1 MESQSLQA
9 ILRLQ
14 SNTLSQEQ
22 HLCSVRPSMMKNYM
36 MDNSQLGLL
45 LVLSTTS
52 IIAYHYTSLSL
63 VFKTA
68 YIHNPSI
75 CFDHGIVLSH
85 MKTTVCMCMYTLCVM
100 IWFDLLSRSFGCML
114 YYLHVY
120 SKYICMRTCNLG
132 IQNMLATWVE
142 TLVLLLLL

>member
-45 LVLSTTS
+45 LVLSTTG
-52 IIAYHYTSLSL
+52 IIAYNYPSLSFEHL
-63 VFKTA
+63 GLAWFSRQRIYIIQA
-68 YIHNPSI
+68 YALIMAS
-75 CFDHGIVLSH
+75 
-85 MKTTVCMCMYTLCVM
+85 
-100 IWFDLLSRSFGCML
+100 
-114 YYLHVY
+114 Y
-120 SKYICMRTCNLG
+120 SLI
-132 IQNMLATWVE
+132 
-142 TLVLLLLL
+142 